1 MWRRRTNVPMKNN
14 VEKNSNG
21 NKQPKKDLIK
31 MSANEDF
38 KEPDDYLAET
48 PEVRIDGCTY
58 RLHDGASLSF
68 ATPKLLSEIINNLQN
83 SEPVIN
89 TN

>member
-14 VEKNSNG
+14 VEKNSKG
-21 NKQPKKDLIK
+21 NKQPKKDLSK
-31 MSANEDF
+31 MSGNDDF

-48 PEVRIDGCTY
+48 PEVTIDGCVY
-58 RLHDGASLSF
+58 KLYDGASLSF
-68 ATPKLLSEIINNLQN
+68 ATPKLLSETLNRLQN
-83 SEPVIN
+83 SEQVVN